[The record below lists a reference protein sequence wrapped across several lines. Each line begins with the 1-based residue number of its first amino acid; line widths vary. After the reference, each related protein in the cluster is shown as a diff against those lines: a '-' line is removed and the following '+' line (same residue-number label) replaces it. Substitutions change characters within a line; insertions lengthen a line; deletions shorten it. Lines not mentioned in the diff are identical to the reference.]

1 MNSKLNYYMK
11 QKIEREHDNSR
22 ENVHISERT

>member
-11 QKIEREHDNSR
+11 QQIEREHDNSG
-22 ENVHISERT
+22 ENIDISERT